1 MTAVH
6 RRSAVVAAL
15 LTFLATVGSPIPAA
29 GGPAP
34 SSERVVTWVLLT
46 LLPHDV
52 GALIS
57 EAGGD
62 LDLGWTIQV
71 PLLVRHRIAA
81 SLDWSPTSYDHRVR
95 GRLGYR
101 VATRYPFFG
110 FGGSLDR
117 SGATWS
123 PEIGVRLAFDEG
135 ERRLDQA
142 SGAPHILARADLAP
156 KLDALR
162 GVSVLVGWSLF

>member
-1 MTAVH
+1 MAV
-6 RRSAVVAAL
+6 AGL
-15 LTFLATVGSPIPAA
+15 MFLATVGAPGPAA
-29 GGPAP
+29 AGPAP
-34 SSERVVTWVLLT
+34 SSERVTTWVLLT

-57 EAGGD
+57 AAGGD

-71 PLLVRHRIAA
+71 PVLVRHRIAA

-123 PEIGVRLAFDEG
+123 PEIGVRLAFGEG
-135 ERRLDQA
+135 ERGLDQA
-142 SGAPHILARADLAP
+142 SGAAHVLARADLAP
-156 KLDALR
+156 RFDALR
-162 GVSVLVGWSLF
+162 TVSVLIGWSLY

>member
-1 MTAVH
+1 
-6 RRSAVVAAL
+6 VAAAG
-15 LTFLATVGSPIPAA
+15 LTFLATVVAPAPAA

-34 SSERVVTWVLLT
+34 SSGRVGTWILLA

-57 EAGGD
+57 GAGGD
-62 LDLGWTIQV
+62 VDLGWTIQV

-101 VATRYPFFG
+101 FATRCPFFG

-123 PEIGVRLAFDEG
+123 PELGVRLALDEG
-135 ERRLDQA
+135 GRSLDQA
-142 SGAPHILARADLAP
+142 SAAAHILARADVAP
-156 KLDALR
+156 RFDALR
-162 GVSVLVGWSLF
+162 SVSVLIGWSLY